1 MSSSLNKLKRRVV
14 RLCSHLPAD
23 PRVGPITKRLLEQ
36 HRKNEGKIS
45 GSLTGRVLAVQGV
58 EDPIFYGVLSALA
71 IELHAQTGIRPFL
84 LQVRSLNGAIGAG
97 KLAQLARSWPVTA
110 LFNAQWRRAQDGFI
124 TRLAYCSGGWR
135 WPLAWVKDRIYG
147 RELQRR
153 IQKEGGLS
161 KLEVDG
167 ILIGDLVIDTYLR
180 FRPAVTVDVED
191 PFLGVVLTQALRDLR
206 LAQAW
211 FARSKPVLYLSSYST
226 YVMHGV
232 AVRVALAHNVPV
244 WVLCSTTIG
253 KRLSVDDPYH
263 GANGSNY
270 RRNFDALQDSV
281 AALKRAEELLE
292 GRLNGGTDP
301 VTSYMRQSAY
311 ANSYEDVPNVS
322 NSVVIFLHDFFD
334 SPHVYAELVFDD
346 FWQWICLT
354 IQTLTEAGISF
365 FVKPH
370 PNQIAGNVE
379 VLERLKTQFP
389 GLNMLSTSINNRQL
403 VDAGMRAGV
412 TVYGTVGHEL
422 AYLGIPVICCA
433 RHPHHAFDFCRTAR
447 SVDEYKKMLS
457 EPFIMPLSRDEMR
470 RQALK
475 FYYAHNLYGTDESI
489 RLRARFGELWRVG
502 SDDTADPAALS
513 ASLATLMAEP
523 GWESFVQE
531 LIKDMSAASVNT
543 YDSD

>member
-1 MSSSLNKLKRRVV
+1 MPEKLKKIKKVLLLLSARFPNDS
-14 RLCSHLPAD
+14 RLK
-23 PRVGPITKRLLEQ
+23 PIREYLLALYPTKAIRSKENLD
-36 HRKNEGKIS
+36 GKVF
-45 GSLTGRVLAVQGV
+45 TVQCV
-58 EDPIFYGVLSALA
+58 EDPIYFGLLSALA
-71 IELHAQTGIRPFL
+71 IELREKTGAEPFL

-110 LFNAQWRRAQDGFI
+110 LFNAQWRRAHHGFI
-124 TRLAYCSGGWR
+124 TRLAYRSSGCG
-135 WPLAWVKDRIYG
+135 WPLAWLKDRIYG

-244 WVLCSTTIG
+244 WVLCSG

-292 GRLNGGTDP
+292 DRLNGGTDP

-311 ANSYEDVPNVS
+311 VNSCEDVPNVS

-334 SPHVYAELVFDD
+334 SPHIYADLVFDD
-346 FWQWICLT
+346 FWQWICYT
-354 IQTLTEAGISF
+354 IRTLTEAGISF

-370 PNQIAGNVE
+370 PNQIVASAE
-379 VLERLKTQFP
+379 VLKQLKTKFP
-389 GLNMLSTSINNRQL
+389 NLSILSTNITNRQL
-403 VDAGMRAGV
+403 VDAGIRAGV

-433 RHPHHAFDFCRTAR
+433 RHPHHEFDFCRTAR
-447 SVDEYKKMLS
+447 SVDEYKKMLL
-457 EPFIMPLSRDEMR
+457 EPFIMPLDHDEMR
-470 RQALK
+470 RQALQ

-513 ASLATLMAEP
+513 ASLAALMAEP